1 MIRWLDKLI
10 KRSGNLR
17 TVGRL
22 APGRSR
28 PLEGHLLVCPHTE
41 QMTAR
46 ALSSEYVKLTP
57 FKADGRGTRCS
68 VEAAYISRPV
78 LSEQDF
84 ICETIDRPTAVSVT
98 DHVLR

>member
-1 MIRWLDKLI
+1 M
-10 KRSGNLR
+10 
-17 TVGRL
+17 
-22 APGRSR
+22 
-28 PLEGHLLVCPHTE
+28 CPHTE
-41 QMTAR
+41 QIAER

-78 LSEQDF
+78 LPEQDS
-84 ICETIDRPTAVSVT
+84 ICETIDRPTAVSVA

>member
-1 MIRWLDKLI
+1 M
-10 KRSGNLR
+10 
-17 TVGRL
+17 
-22 APGRSR
+22 
-28 PLEGHLLVCPHTE
+28 CPHTE

-68 VEAAYISRPV
+68 VVAAYTSRPV
-78 LSEQDF
+78 VSDQDI